1 MNNLSNKRRKST
13 RDQSKLKKGTSKKNG
28 DRIQGKIDY
37 LMMRLSYKDLLNVY
51 SDLKIIEERNGSV
64 ENYLEVIIEGI
75 VQDPE
80 MSVAK

>member
-1 MNNLSNKRRKST
+1 MNNLSNKKRKST
-13 RDQSKLKKGTSKKNG
+13 RDQSKIKKATSKKNG

-37 LMMRLSYKDLLNVY
+37 LMRRLSYKDLLNVY

-64 ENYLEVIIEGI
+64 ENYLEVIIEGV